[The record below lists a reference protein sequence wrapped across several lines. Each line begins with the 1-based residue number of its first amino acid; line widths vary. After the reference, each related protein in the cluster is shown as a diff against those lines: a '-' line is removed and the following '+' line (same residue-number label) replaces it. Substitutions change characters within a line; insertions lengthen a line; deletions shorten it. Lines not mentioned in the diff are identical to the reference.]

1 MPLYSRRKFT
11 AASCSG
17 AAARESGVR
26 PQMFL
31 ESERVVLCFGVKD
44 NKLSHQMNM
53 LQFGCKRKRC
63 IAVSVFGSDGDIPL
77 RR

>member
-1 MPLYSRRKFT
+1 MPLCSRRKFT
-11 AASCSG
+11 AASCPG

-31 ESERVVLCFGVKD
+31 ESEKFVLCFGIKD
-44 NKLSHQMNM
+44 KKLSHHMDM

-63 IAVSVFGSDGDIPL
+63 IAVSVFGGDGDIPL